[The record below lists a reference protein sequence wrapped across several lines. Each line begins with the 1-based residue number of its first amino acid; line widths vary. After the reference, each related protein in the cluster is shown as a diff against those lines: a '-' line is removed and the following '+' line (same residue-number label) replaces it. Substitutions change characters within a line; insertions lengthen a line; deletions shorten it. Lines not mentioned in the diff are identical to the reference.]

1 MKSMTST
8 ERIFLRLERDGF
20 PMDVV
25 GITTL
30 EPAGDTEL
38 TYDDVRLT
46 IVRVL
51 AEAPYLSRRVSQ
63 APLGIGEDKWVDEAQ
78 VDLDHHVQEIFC
90 PGEGTER
97 DLLDLVLDLT
107 AEPLDR
113 SRPLWQVWLV
123 HGMADRRSALILR
136 GHHALTDGL
145 GFMHL
150 YQSIFETDPP
160 SAPAAQTARSS
171 APTRGVAAPSAG
183 IPGPFAGPRSG
194 YEPPA
199 LVRAAGEIPQRAV
212 ITARTSM
219 RIARVLTRVAPRAM
233 SRTTRELRNRLP
245 GGDMASPPGGAAGTS
260 DSGGVA
266 RSTRRPPF
274 VPSFTDHPPVTRF
287 NRHIKDTGR
296 AMAVLSLPL
305 DEVQAARRAHPGAT
319 VNDVILAV
327 VSGALRTYL
336 ADFDE
341 IPDRPLVT
349 TCPVSVRTRP
359 DGDGG
364 QASGNAFTAIWVDLP
379 VQLDDPVERLTAVHA
394 RSSQAKGGLHRSRAS
409 WDVLSD
415 LGDLLLPGMV
425 SAAMAFAGSRPFHLI
440 PPTQN
445 LSVSTMR
452 GSKTPL
458 YFCGRKVEHLYA
470 RTIICPPVY
479 LFIHAISYD
488 GKLEI
493 GILSARELLP
503 DPEAVARNMRAEL
516 DALLD
521 RVAVSGARS

>member
-1 MKSMTST
+1 MTST

-25 GITTL
+25 GITVL
-30 EPAGDTEL
+30 EPSGKTEL
-38 TYDDVRLT
+38 TYDAVRLV
-46 IVRVL
+46 IARVL
-51 AEAPYLSRRVSQ
+51 DEAPYLSRRVSQ
-63 APLGIGEDKWVDEAQ
+63 APLGIGEDKWVDDPHL
-78 VDLDHHVQEIFC
+78 DLDHHVQEVFC
-90 PGEGTER
+90 PGQGSER

-107 AEPLDR
+107 ADPLDR

-123 HGMADRRSALILR
+123 HGMAERRSALVLR

-145 GFMHL
+145 GFMRL
-150 YQSIFETDPP
+150 YQSIFEADPP
-160 SAPAAQTARSS
+160 SDPAEQALHSPTVGIGDKAGSPG
-171 APTRGVAAPSAG
+171 PTR
-183 IPGPFAGPRSG
+183 PFISRSTG

-199 LVRAAGEIPQRAV
+199 LLRAAVEIPQRAA
-212 ITARTSM
+212 ITVRTSM
-219 RIARVLTRVAPRAM
+219 RIARTLTGIAPRAVD
-233 SRTTRELRNRLP
+233 RATRRMRNRLP
-245 GGDMASPPGGAAGTS
+245 GGQLSPERPAAASTGGRSAG
-260 DSGGVA
+260 
-266 RSTRRPPF
+266 RPLKLPPF
-274 VPSFTDHPPVTRF
+274 VPSLTDHPPVTRF

-305 DEVQAARRAHPGAT
+305 DQVQTARGAHPGST
-319 VNDVILAV
+319 LNDVILAV
-327 VSGALRTYL
+327 VSGALRAYL
-336 ADFDE
+336 AEFDE
-341 IPDRPLVT
+341 VPDRPLVT
-349 TCPVSVRTRP
+349 TCPVSVRTRREG
-359 DGDGG
+359 DGDRSG
-364 QASGNAFTAIWVDLP
+364 GNAFTAIWVDLP
-379 VQLDDPVERLTAVHA
+379 VHLADPVERLAAVHA
-394 RSSQAKGGLHRSRAS
+394 RSSQAKSGLPRSRAS

-415 LGDLLLPGMV
+415 VGDLLLPGVV

-452 GSKTPL
+452 GSADPL

-503 DPEAVARNMRAEL
+503 DPDAVAHHMRTEL
-516 DALLD
+516 EALLEHI
-521 RVAVSGARS
+521 SARASRGIA